1 MPFRLPRVSGVSPIL
16 GITCDAQTISS
27 LKTTR
32 ENETISVPRESK
44 VLRVGRRE
52 IPLSWPRIFPREPG
66 WKVLHDCE
74 IVRCGLRVQALPL
87 QFSGNHSRKSAP
99 PAGCRLDWNLRC
111 LSGLR
116 TRVPLRLARNEG
128 DHVTVG
134 DAAVHGLACGEG
146 SCLTP
151 REFWFEY
158 VQSWI
163 STLLADAR

>member
-32 ENETISVPRESK
+32 ENETISVTRESK

-146 SCLTP
+146 SSVAQGNFDSSSCSLGS
-151 REFWFEY
+151 
-158 VQSWI
+158 VL
-163 STLLADAR
+163 LLADAR